1 MVPYNLVARATGK
14 TITLTAVTEDG
25 LKAWSKK
32 ANKRTQAWVNA
43 AHFDASAGETLLL
56 PGADGGIVEVLLGI
70 DGDLDLWS
78 WSAAVNALPPGR
90 YALPKGT
97 NGTLATNAALGWALG
112 TYVFDRYTATS
123 APAAELV
130 WPTRADRRAVEGT
143 ASSIALTRD
152 LINTPASDMGPVE
165 LAGAARKLARE
176 FKARFSVIV
185 GDDLLKNNYPMVH
198 AVGRASDR
206 APRLID
212 FTWGKSGDPKV
223 TLVGKGVCFDSGG
236 LDLKPPAG
244 MKLMKKDMG
253 GAANV
258 LGLARMIMMAN
269 LPVRLRVLVPAVE
282 NSVSSNA
289 FRPLDVLTSRAG
301 ITVEIGNTDAEGRL
315 VLADALYEAASEN
328 PELVFDFATLTGAAR
343 VALGPELPVMF
354 ANDDL
359 LAADLSKHGDAA
371 GDPVWRLPLW
381 KPYLRTL
388 KSKVADLNN
397 ISEMPQGGA
406 ITAAL
411 FMNEFVKDSV
421 SWAHFD
427 IMAWNTSSRPGRPV
441 GGEAMA
447 IRAAFGTIAAR
458 FGK

>member
-130 WPTRADRRAVEGT
+130 WPARADRRAVEGT

-269 LPVRLRVLVPAVE
+269 LPVHLRVLVPAVE